1 LAVTDHATLAL
12 VGWILAGVF
21 LAVALG
27 MACVARSYRRLWEER
42 CRSSAETIALLVDA
56 LAIPLDA
63 ESVRRAREAIRGAE
77 AGGASENAASGQES
91 AV

>member
-1 LAVTDHATLAL
+1 MTDHATLAL

-27 MACVARSYRRLWEER
+27 MAYVARGYRELYER
-42 CRSSAETIALLVDA
+42 VCREKAETLALLIDA
-56 LAIPLDA
+56 LAISVDA
-63 ESVRRAREAIRGAE
+63 ETARLALEAAREAEVGA
-77 AGGASENAASGQES
+77 APENAASGQES